1 MQTRGLHALLERHPI
16 AGGEARSMFVTFS
29 ALVGG
34 AFLAGGW
41 MAAIGALAVVR
52 VSQSLLRGAP
62 WRGSGGGGGAG
73 FA

>member
-16 AGGEARSMFVTFS
+16 ASGEARSNFVTFV
-29 ALVGG
+29 ALAGG

-41 MAAIGALAVVR
+41 MAAIAALAVVR
-52 VSQSLLRGAP
+52 FGQGMLRGGA
-62 WRGSGGGGGAG
+62 WRGGGTGGAG

>member
-16 AGGEARSMFVTFS
+16 AGGEARSTLVTLS
-29 ALVGG
+29 ALAGG

-52 VSQSLLRGAP
+52 FGQAFLRGAP
-62 WRGSGGGGGAG
+62 WRGGGGGAG